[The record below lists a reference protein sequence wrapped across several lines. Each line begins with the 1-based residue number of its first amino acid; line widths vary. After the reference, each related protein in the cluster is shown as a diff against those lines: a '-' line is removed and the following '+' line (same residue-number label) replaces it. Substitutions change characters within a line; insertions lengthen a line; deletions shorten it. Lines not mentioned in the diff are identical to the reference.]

1 MTAEILNLNDYREK
15 EISDEQINRLIF
27 GPIVE
32 AHLGDFDAA
41 ETAKK
46 VIEREKGNE

>member
-1 MTAEILNLNDYREK
+1 MSAEIIKLDDHRPK
-15 EISDEQINRLIF
+15 ELSDEQLNRLIF
-27 GPIVE
+27 GPIVD

>member
-1 MTAEILNLNDYREK
+1 MSGEIIKLDDYREK

-41 ETAKK
+41 ETAKNI
-46 VIEREKGNE
+46 IEREKE